1 MKNTLES
8 NKVSVT
14 GVIHSEFKFSHAVFG
29 ENFYTA
35 SLSVK
40 RLSGNVDIIPLMVSE
55 RLIDVRNDYSGYTI
69 EVDGQFRS
77 YNHYDGQKN
86 RLVLSVFAQ
95 NVQFLEGF
103 TDCVGTNQ
111 IVLDGYVCKE
121 PIYRKTPLGREIS
134 DILLAV
140 NRDYRKGDYIPCIAW
155 GRNARFASRFEI
167 GTRVRICGRIQSRE
181 YYKKIS
187 DDEFEVRTAYEV
199 SIMKME
205 VVEDGKRED

>member
-14 GVIHSEFKFSHAVFG
+14 GVINSEFKFSHAVFG

-55 RLIDVRNDYSGYTI
+55 RLIDVANDYSGYTI

-121 PIYRKTPLGREIS
+121 PIYRKTPLGREIA

-181 YYKKIS
+181 YSKKVS

-205 VVEDGKRED
+205 VLEDDKRED

>member
-8 NKVSVT
+8 NKVSVI
-14 GVIHSEFKFSHAVFG
+14 GVIDSEFKFSHAVFG
-29 ENFYTA
+29 EGFYTA

-40 RLSGNVDIIPLMVSE
+40 RLSGNADIIPLMVSE
-55 RLIDVRNDYSGYTI
+55 RLIDVTNDYRGYTI

-86 RLVLSVFAQ
+86 RLVLSVFAHD
-95 NVQFLEGF
+95 VKFLEDSN
-103 TDCVGTNQ
+103 DCTEINQ
-111 IVLDGYVCKE
+111 IVLCGYICKE

-155 GRNARFASRFEI
+155 GRSARFASRFEI
-167 GTRVRICGRIQSRE
+167 GTKVRICGRIQSRE
-181 YYKKIS
+181 YYKKVS
-187 DDEFEVRTAYEV
+187 DDDYETRTAYEV
-199 SIMKME
+199 SIMNME
-205 VVEDGKRED
+205 VLEDDKRDD

>member
-8 NKVSVT
+8 NKVNVI
-14 GVIHSEFKFSHAVFG
+14 GVIDSKFTFSHEVFG
-29 ENFYTA
+29 ESFYTA
-35 SLSVK
+35 NLFVK
-40 RLSGNVDIIPLMVSE
+40 RLSGNADIIPLMVSE
-55 RLIDVRNDYSGYTI
+55 RLIDVTNDYSGCTI

-77 YNHYDGQKN
+77 YNYYDGNKN
-86 RLVLSVFAQ
+86 RLMLSVFAQ

-121 PIYRKTPLGREIS
+121 PIYRKTPFGREIS

-187 DDEFEVRTAYEV
+187 DDEFEARTAYEV
-199 SIMKME
+199 SIMTME
-205 VVEDGKRED
+205 VVEDDKREN

>member
-8 NKVSVT
+8 NKVSVI
-14 GVIHSEFKFSHAVFG
+14 GVIDSEFKFSHAVFG
-29 ENFYTA
+29 EGFYTA

-40 RLSGNVDIIPLMVSE
+40 RLSGNADIIPLMVSE
-55 RLIDVRNDYSGYTI
+55 RLIDVTNDYRGYTI

-86 RLVLSVFAQ
+86 RLVLSVFAHD
-95 NVQFLEGF
+95 VKFLEDSN
-103 TDCVGTNQ
+103 DCTEINQ
-111 IVLDGYVCKE
+111 IVLCGYICKE

-155 GRNARFASRFEI
+155 GRSARFASRFEI
-167 GTRVRICGRIQSRE
+167 GTKVRICGRIQSRE
-181 YYKKIS
+181 YYKKVS
-187 DDEFEVRTAYEV
+187 DDDYETRTAYEV
-199 SIMKME
+199 SIMNME
-205 VVEDGKRED
+205 VLEDDKRED